1 MSKNV
6 KKQLLLNKKS
16 ANRGRKMIRKVTKKS
31 VKRSEV
37 YKVWDAYLDLFYE
50 DLLAGREIK
59 GMANVGTFV
68 VEKSKVSESTKKLRA
83 KGLVAKKGK
92 LMPLKVL
99 NLNNLDYAFKVNYYK
114 GKSIVDGV
122 KFYPCQKLRKKIFET
137 VSKGKD
143 FRECQLTD

>member
-99 NLNNLDYAFKVNYYK
+99 NLNNLDYAFKVNCYK
-114 GKSIVDGV
+114 GKSIVDGG

>member
-1 MSKNV
+1 
-6 KKQLLLNKKS
+6 
-16 ANRGRKMIRKVTKKS
+16 MIRKVTKKS

-37 YKVWDAYLDLFYE
+37 YKVWESYLDLFYE
-50 DLLAGREIK
+50 NLLTGKEVK

-99 NLNNLDYAFKVNYYK
+99 K
-114 GKSIVDGV
+114 
-122 KFYPCQKLRKKIFET
+122 P
-137 VSKGKD
+137 
-143 FRECQLTD
+143 